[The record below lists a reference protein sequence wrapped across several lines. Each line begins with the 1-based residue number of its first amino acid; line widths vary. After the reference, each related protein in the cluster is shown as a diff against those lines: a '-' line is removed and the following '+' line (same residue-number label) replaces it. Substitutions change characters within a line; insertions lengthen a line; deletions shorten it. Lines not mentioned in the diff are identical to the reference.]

1 MSICEIAA
9 VLGVSKSYL
18 YGLVKAYPA
27 EKPKLKGDLESWS
40 AFVDRHRIEP
50 IGRRAPRARQPRLEP
65 LCQKRKFM
73 RVRRLIP

>member
-1 MSICEIAA
+1 MSISEIAA

-18 YGLVKAYPA
+18 YGLAKAFPA

-50 IGRRAPRARQPRLEP
+50 IGGRMPRLS
-65 LCQKRKFM
+65 
-73 RVRRLIP
+73 